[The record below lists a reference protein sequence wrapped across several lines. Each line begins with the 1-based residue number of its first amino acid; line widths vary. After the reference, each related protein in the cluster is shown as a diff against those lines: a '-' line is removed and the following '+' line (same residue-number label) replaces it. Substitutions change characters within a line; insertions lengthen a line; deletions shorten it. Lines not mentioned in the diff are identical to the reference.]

1 MLDSGLLSKNFI
13 GRDGFIWWIG
23 QIPDAKVWKGNIPTL
38 PQNNSSNLPGFKDRV
53 KVRILGYHTSNV
65 NLLSDEDLPW
75 ALVMLPTTAGG
86 GSGANAV
93 SPRFAGGEFVFGFF
107 LDGDNGQQ
115 PVIIGLLGNSTQTL
129 LSKTIPSVGFKPFS
143 GYTSSL
149 KRTPNHSLKD
159 SKSIENTRTPNPNQ
173 TIPTGSA
180 GGQSSASIPVTS
192 PSTTDSE
199 SQESSRAT
207 ADQKTNHQE
216 AQQEDNKEFTTANAC
231 KDNKKQGSGIQT
243 AIKNLVK
250 FMRSIRKYFDAYV
263 NPVTNEISKIS
274 SQITNVARII
284 SGYLKDILNGVRSYI
299 LDKLNAGIKDA
310 TAFLGIKKQNK
321 IGEEQEKAVNLI
333 SCAFNNIIS
342 GLFDLV
348 KNFLTKMLD
357 RLLSAASCLIDNMIA
372 ALLDSILGPIQ
383 NILST
388 VFSGINSLLSGAGSI
403 LLSIDAAANFIS
415 SLTSF
420 FSCEQKDK
428 CPDINKWS
436 WLDGPKPESSAGFAN
451 AVSKVGNYP
460 TSSLTNLAKQNS
472 LFNNY
477 GANNQSIGGC
487 DTGLTNCGPP
497 LVKIFGGGGDGAIAN
512 AIVSPSGEI
521 LAVDLI
527 NRGIDYYSNPFI
539 YFDDACG
546 NGSGAKAVAI
556 VGPDPNPNPP
566 PPPPGPPGPNSELKG
581 YTKCGKLLEIKVID
595 GGKGY
600 LPSPDGSMGSEGDT
614 VIGIGSGAKSLIL
627 LGKGSTGITTNT
639 FGFED
644 LFIDE
649 IISGIST
656 TKELPSLTPNC
667 GVTTEHYN
675 IPISVPCGITVN
687 LPPGAT
693 IIIPKISELIIGLTT
708 DYKKTDNQY
717 YFPTGATI
725 RVPCGIGSTT
735 PSKRRIGIGSTSPE
749 EAPEESKTYK
759 VCTRVSGIIIKDT
772 GINYSFDDEIKCDP
786 DVGAVFKPE
795 YDPYGRLINVKILNR
810 GICAPERPKLYIE
823 SNTGVNADIFPIMSS
838 EYVSEEDLRNNAY
851 NSKYAYNQGKLISVI
866 DCVGK
871 V

>member
-23 QIPDAKVWKGNIPTL
+23 QVADAKVWKGNIPTL
-38 PQNNSSNLPGFKDRV
+38 PQSNSASLPGFKDRV
-53 KVRILGYHTSNV
+53 KVRILGYHTANV

-75 ALVMLPTTAGG
+75 ALVMLPTTAGS

-93 SPRFAGGEFVFGFF
+93 TPRFAGGEFVFGFF

-115 PVIIGLLGNSTQTL
+115 PVVIGLLGNSTQTS

-143 GYTSSL
+143 GYASSL

-159 SKSIENTRTPNPNQ
+159 SKSIETSRVVNPNQ

-180 GGQSSASIPVTS
+180 GGTPSVNIPVTS

-207 ADQKTNHQE
+207 ADQTTNHQE

-243 AIKNLVK
+243 AIKNLIK
-250 FMRSIRKYFDAYV
+250 FMRSIRKHFDTYIR
-263 NPVTNEISKIS
+263 PVTNEISKLSTQIS
-274 SQITNVARII
+274 NVTGII
-284 SGYLKDILNGVRSYI
+284 SGYLKDILNGVRAHI
-299 LDKLNAGIKDA
+299 LDKLNAGIKDS
-310 TAFLGIKKQNK
+310 TESLGVKKQNE
-321 IGEEQEKAVNLI
+321 IAEEQEKAVSAI

-342 GLFDLV
+342 GLFGLV
-348 KNFLTKMLD
+348 KNFITKMLD

-372 ALLDSILGPIQ
+372 ALLDSVLAPIQ
-383 NILST
+383 NVLSV
-388 VFSGINSLLSGAGSI
+388 VFSAINSLLAASGTI

-415 SLTSF
+415 SITNF

-428 CPDINKWS
+428 CPDTNTWS
-436 WLDGPKPESSAGFAN
+436 WLDGPKPESTTGFAN
-451 AVSKVGNYP
+451 AVSRVGNYP
-460 TSSLTNLAKQNS
+460 AASLTNLAKQNS

-477 GANNQSIGGC
+477 GAAGQGVGGC

-497 LVKIFGGGGDGAIAN
+497 LVKIFGGGGQGAIAN

-527 NRGIDYYSNPFI
+527 NRGIDYYANPFI
-539 YFDDACG
+539 YFDDVCG
-546 NGSGAKAVAI
+546 NGSGARAIAVI
-556 VGPDPNPNPP
+556 GSDPNDTNNIESVDEEMSPMLMSSRAF
-566 PPPPGPPGPNSELKG
+566 G
-581 YTKCGKLLEIKVID
+581 CGKLLEIKVID
-595 GGKGY
+595 GGSGY

-614 VIGIGSGAKSLIL
+614 VIGVGSDAKSLIL
-627 LGKGSTGITTNT
+627 LGEGSVAISTNT

-649 IISGIST
+649 ISSGIST
-656 TKELPSLTPNC
+656 TGEIPAAFPSC
-667 GVTTEHYN
+667 GDPEEYYN
-675 IPISVPCGITVN
+675 VPISVPCGITVT
-687 LPPGAT
+687 LPPNAT
-693 IIIPKISELIIGLTT
+693 VIIPKISESIVGLPT
-708 DYKKTDNQY
+708 DYEKTENQY

-725 RVPCGIGSTT
+725 RIPCGITTTSLPITNPTGIGSTNAEQE
-735 PSKRRIGIGSTSPE
+735 KV
-749 EAPEESKTYK
+749 YK
-759 VCTRVSGIIIKDT
+759 VCTRISGIVIKDT
-772 GINYSFDDEIKCDP
+772 GINYSFDDQIKCDP
-786 DVGAVFKPE
+786 DVGASFKPE
-795 YDPYGRLINVKILNR
+795 YDPYGRLVNVKILNR
-810 GICAPERPKLYIE
+810 GICAPERPRLYIE
-823 SNTGVNADIFPIMSS
+823 SNTGVNADIFPIMSG

-851 NSKYAYNQGKLISVI
+851 NPEYAYNQGKLVSVI